1 MLQKA
6 KKDTKAKA
14 AEEPDEEEEAEE
26 AAAPAE
32 NAVPA
37 WPASKQVKADVE
49 AILQAALDKG
59 EEITLGAVYAQLGGR
74 CADSEHMRFGER
86 GTLVC

>member
-14 AEEPDEEEEAEE
+14 AEEPEEEAKE

-32 NAVPA
+32 DAVPA

-49 AILQAALDKG
+49 AILQAALDKS
-59 EEITLGAVYAQLGGR
+59 EEITLGAVYARLGGR
-74 CADSEHMRFGER
+74 CADPEHMRFDER
-86 GTLVC
+86 CTFVC

>member
-14 AEEPDEEEEAEE
+14 AEESEEEAAEE

-32 NAVPA
+32 NAAPA

-59 EEITLGAVYAQLGGR
+59 KEITLGAVYAQLGGR
-74 CADSEHMRFGER
+74 RAAPEHMRFDER
-86 GTLVC
+86 CTFVC